1 MECAVLFADVAG
13 STALYE
19 VLGDE
24 RAFALVE
31 GCLSTMS
38 ACTSKPTAAWSRRSA
53 TR

>member
-1 MECAVLFADVAG
+1 MHHRKGGIEMEGAVLFADVAG

-31 GCLSTMS
+31 
-38 ACTSKPTAAWSRRSA
+38 PAWAR
-53 TR
+53 